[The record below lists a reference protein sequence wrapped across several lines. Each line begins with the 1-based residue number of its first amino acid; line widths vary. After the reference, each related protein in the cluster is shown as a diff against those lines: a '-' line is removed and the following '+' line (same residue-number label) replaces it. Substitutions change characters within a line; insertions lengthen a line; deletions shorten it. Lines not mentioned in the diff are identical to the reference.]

1 MRVEKL
7 RADLQRLLAT
17 RGFSSLEYN
26 LNLRKE
32 RMTNG
37 K

>member
-17 RGFSSLEYN
+17 SVLSSLKYN